1 MFGLTDSTAWPAQ
14 PIQPANDTADC
25 CMQAAV
31 QEALPLI
38 HPPRPRVRRFVSSA
52 LFQLLYHW
60 AALAAESGTYRVG
73 LACLAADQAGQE
85 LLHMEFLCAVSLRD
99 AHDCRRRGR
108 VTTIPPSQSCV
119 KAKLV
124 ARLHRR
130 EKKETSDPGAS
141 AVEQARYSSELRTD
155 GAGSSVTPSGSHRS
169 SRAGHDRTVG
179 IQLSLYGTAPT
190 RCFQLT

>member
-1 MFGLTDSTAWPAQ
+1 
-14 PIQPANDTADC
+14 
-25 CMQAAV
+25 MQAAV

-60 AALAAESGTYRVG
+60 AALAAERLRAERTE
-73 LACLAADQAGQE
+73 LAWPAWLQIKLARSSCIRNSCVVA
-85 LLHMEFLCAVSLRD
+85 LRD
-99 AHDCRRRGR
+99 AHDFYRRGR
-108 VTTIPPSQSCV
+108 VTTIPPCQSCV

-130 EKKETSDPGAS
+130 EKKETTDPGAS
-141 AVEQARYSSELRTD
+141 AVEQASYSSELRTD

-169 SRAGHDRTVG
+169 SRAGQGRTVG